1 MHTTESDP
9 ITEHG
14 SSANSLNHVPELHS
28 PHVCIV
34 GAGISGL
41 RCAESLI
48 RHGMK
53 VTIIE
58 ARDRIG
64 GRVGSYID
72 FKLQILLCSYQ
83 VRSIKVTDSAT
94 PPTCKSILT
103 DYSIMLTVY

>member
-1 MHTTESDP
+1 MHITEPDP
-9 ITEHG
+9 IIEHG
-14 SSANSLNHVPELHS
+14 SSTNSLNHVPELQNGHS

-41 RCAESLI
+41 RCAENLI

-72 FKLQILLCSYQ
+72 FKL
-83 VRSIKVTDSAT
+83 
-94 PPTCKSILT
+94 
-103 DYSIMLTVY
+103 